1 MLNALIFINTKKN
14 IMENYYKIL
23 GLKLGATLE
32 EVEEKYNKLLKEFDP
47 EKQTDELKE
56 FFKSEQKKV
65 KQAYKKISASLINT
79 ESVEQKIDAI
89 NPEINDLESTTEK
102 KKSVKKKSKKQEK
115 KVVEEILAEE
125 VVLDN
130 VVTENIADISYHKP
144 VEQENYVFR
153 NVLLF
158 FIAAGVWGMFMQN
171 MGLFVPSDDYT
182 QKVRVV
188 NTVDTQVQGS
198 VRVNGSVSV
207 DNTVDVNLVQIRGTR
222 PWVNTSRTGA
232 AVLGVFSEN
241 TTLRK

>member
-1 MLNALIFINTKKN
+1 
-14 IMENYYKIL
+14 MENYYKIL
-23 GLKLGATLE
+23 GLKVGATLD

-56 FFKSEQKKV
+56 FFTSESEKV
-65 KQAYKKISASLINT
+65 KEAYKEISASLMHT
-79 ESVEQKIDAI
+79 ESAEQKIDEI
-89 NPEINDLESTTEK
+89 NPERTELQSTTEK

-115 KVVEEILAEE
+115 KAVDESPVKEI
-125 VVLDN
+125 VLDD
-130 VVTENIADISYHKP
+130 VVTENIADIPYHNTVKK
-144 VEQENYVFR
+144 ENYVFR

-188 NTVDTQVQGS
+188 NTVDTKVEGS

-207 DNTVDVNLVQIRGTR
+207 DNTVDVNLTQIRGTR

-232 AVLGVFSEN
+232 AVLGVFSEE
-241 TTLRK
+241 TTLQR